1 MIQSVMFFECPHFM
15 GHEKN
20 EQISIC
26 DVKRVSYFDCD
37 ALPFG
42 AGSCY
47 CMTSSQGSSSGLGGM
62 R

>member
-26 DVKRVSYFDCD
+26 DVKRVSSLDCET
-37 ALPFG
+37 LPLKC
-42 AGSCY
+42 GSPY
-47 CMTSSQGSSSGLGGM
+47 CMGRSEGSLSGLGGM